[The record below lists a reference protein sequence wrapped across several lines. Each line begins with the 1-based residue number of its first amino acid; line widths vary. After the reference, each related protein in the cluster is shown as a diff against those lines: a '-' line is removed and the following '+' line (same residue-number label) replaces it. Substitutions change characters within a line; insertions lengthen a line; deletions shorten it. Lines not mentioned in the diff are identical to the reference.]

1 MRFVVKT
8 EPKHMTPPEI
18 VPMLI
23 DAMQAWLE
31 KYKDNLVEVWSSAG
45 RQGGGGIAEVDSLEQ
60 LDQMM
65 IEFPF
70 GPFSDVQIS
79 PVVELS
85 ESLNKVKAHMAH
97 VAEMMQQQS

>member
-1 MRFVVKT
+1 MRFVVIT
-8 EPKHMTPPEI
+8 EPKHMAPPEMI
-18 VPMLI
+18 PMLI
-23 DAMQAWLE
+23 DAMQGWLE

-45 RQGGGGIAEVDSLEQ
+45 RPGGGGIAEVDSHEE

-70 GPFSDVQIS
+70 GPFSEIHIS

-85 ESLNKVKAHMAH
+85 ESLHKVKAHFEA
-97 VAEMMQQQS
+97 VAAMMQQRS